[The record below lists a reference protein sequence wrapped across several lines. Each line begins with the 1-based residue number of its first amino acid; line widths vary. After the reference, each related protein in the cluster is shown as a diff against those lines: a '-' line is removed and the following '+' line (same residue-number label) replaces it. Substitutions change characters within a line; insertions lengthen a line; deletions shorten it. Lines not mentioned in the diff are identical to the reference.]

1 MEEEKK
7 EEEKTEKKEENT
19 FEFKIQLSSSNC
31 SANNQ
36 IYNDIRSFLNKQ
48 HNHIPIS
55 LLNTKDEE
63 KIGDSLTLS
72 LKVSSGKTKDISLI
86 KGTKLYYIYNRNGE
100 CARWV

>member
-7 EEEKTEKKEENT
+7 EEEKKEENT

-36 IYNDIRSFLNKQ
+36 IYHDIRSFLYKQ

-55 LLNTKDEE
+55 LLNTKDE
-63 KIGDSLTLS
+63 DNLTLS
-72 LKVSSGKTKDISLI
+72 LKGKTKDISII
-86 KGTKLYYIYNRNGE
+86 KGTKLYYMYNRNGE